1 MDVGRQGDLLLGA
14 GRRRRIAEALLPLVG
29 EGQLAALRLP
39 LKEDVVALLGYD
51 LVPGQSLAQD
61 LLPPLDPAVVHHAA
75 VEKVAAVRL
84 GGDTGLGQDPEGLP
98 LAGADP
104 ELQLRQG
111 AALQLLPEL
120 ALHIPPVLRQDELH
134 HLVMEAG
141 AQLLPAVAQEVG

>member
-1 MDVGRQGDLLLGA
+1 MDVGRHGDLVLGA
-14 GRRRRIAEALLPLVG
+14 GRRRRVAEALLPLVG
-29 EGQLAALRLP
+29 EGQPTALRLP
-39 LKEDVVALLGYD
+39 LEEDVVALLGHD
-51 LVPGQSLAQD
+51 LVPGQGLTQD
-61 LLPPLDPAVVHHAA
+61 LLPPLGPAVIHHAA
-75 VEKVAAVRL
+75 VEKIAAVGL
-84 GGDTGLGQDPEGLP
+84 SGDTGLGQDPEGLP

-134 HLVMEAG
+134 QLVMEAG